1 MLELAQH
8 EIRKDGSKMSWDEW
22 GLLNVAV
29 YPFALKGLLFF
40 RSWAEQVT
48 CNIKLLNDWRRLD
61 NGLMWMRL

>member
-8 EIRKDGSKMSWDEW
+8 EIRKDGSKMSWDER

-40 RSWAEQVT
+40 RSRA
-48 CNIKLLNDWRRLD
+48 
-61 NGLMWMRL
+61 